1 METKE
6 ELMRGVKEWVQIDN
20 DILKMKNDIKKLNER
35 KKQLTD
41 TLVRVMKENEIDCF
55 DLKDGNISY
64 KKNVTKKAL
73 SGKSLMTIL
82 GRYFENDG
90 KTAEQMT
97 KYILDNREEQTKETI
112 KRKIEKT

>member
-35 KKQLTD
+35 KKQLTE

-73 SGKSLMTIL
+73 SGKSLMAIL